1 MKSSVITFPGSNCDR
16 DMDVALKKFGFKNKM
31 VWHDDVELPKSD
43 LVVLPGGFSY
53 GDYLRCGSMASKS
66 KIMKSVLNFAQG
78 GGKVMG
84 ICNGFQIL
92 VESGLLPGVL
102 LRNKYLEFICKN
114 VFVKANNKDN
124 SYFKDDKKDVYEFH
138 IAHNEGNYFCSKDQI
153 KEINDNDQIALFYS
167 DENGNINEQ
176 SNPNGSLQN
185 IAGVFNKQ
193 KNVYEFHIAH
203 NEGNYFCSNEQIKEI
218 NDNNQ
223 IALFYSDENGNI
235 NEQSNPNGSL
245 QNIAGVF
252 NKQKNVIGM
261 MPHPERMIDPALSG
275 EDGSIFFKN
284 LIDNLK

>member
-1 MKSSVITFPGSNCDR
+1 MH
-16 DMDVALKKFGFKNKM
+16 VALKKFGFKNKM
-31 VWHDDVELPKSD
+31 VWHDEAELPKSD

-66 KIMKSVLNFAQG
+66 KIMKSVINFAQG

-114 VFVKANNKDN
+114 VFVKVNNKNN
-124 SYFKDDKKDVYEFH
+124 SYFQDDKKD
-138 IAHNEGNYFCSKDQI
+138 
-153 KEINDNDQIALFYS
+153 
-167 DENGNINEQ
+167 
-176 SNPNGSLQN
+176 
-185 IAGVFNKQ
+185 
-193 KNVYEFHIAH
+193 VYEFHIAH

-223 IALFYSDENGNI
+223 IALFYSDENGNV
-235 NEQSNPNGSL
+235 NEKSNPNGSL
-245 QNIAGVF
+245 QNIAGIF
-252 NKQKNVIGM
+252 NNEKNVLGM

-275 EDGSIFFKN
+275 EDGSIFFEN